1 LNHCWAADVVDY
13 HVRFREKTGGNVFV
27 GLLDTPFFPVQ
38 TWAYMVRFASS
49 LIESR
54 DSISLSY
61 RGDVEL
67 SRIRYLSPIGEMWN
81 CLSPRGW
88 TRKCER
94 AWQTAPSA

>member
-1 LNHCWAADVVDY
+1 LNHRWAADVVDY

-38 TWAYMVRFASS
+38 TWAYMVSFASS

-67 SRIRYLSPIGEMWN
+67 SKFDISLLEDGRGSVNESGR
-81 CLSPRGW
+81 PR
-88 TRKCER
+88 R
-94 AWQTAPSA
+94 PP